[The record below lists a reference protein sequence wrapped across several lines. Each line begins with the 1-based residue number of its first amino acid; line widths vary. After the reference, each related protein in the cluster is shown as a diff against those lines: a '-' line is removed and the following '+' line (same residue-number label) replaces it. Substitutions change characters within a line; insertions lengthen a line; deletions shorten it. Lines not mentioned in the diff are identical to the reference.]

1 MASIRVKLVFERPFA
16 RSSEQCWMLVD
27 KTSCKLVRDLEYLIV
42 KKFFVAG
49 HTVLNLYL
57 DDFLLPSQERID
69 IIRDN
74 DVIRYVSYCQGSR
87 ASFNQSI
94 VNRRYVVNDSTHYVD
109 FPVSNL

>member
-1 MASIRVKLVFERPFA
+1 MSSIRVKLVFERPFA

-49 HTVLNLYL
+49 HAVLNLYL

-69 IIRDN
+69 VIRDN
-74 DVIRYVSYCQGSR
+74 DVIRYVSYCQGSQ
-87 ASFNQSI
+87 ASFNHQS
-94 VNRRYVVNDSTHYVD
+94 SLC
-109 FPVSNL
+109 S